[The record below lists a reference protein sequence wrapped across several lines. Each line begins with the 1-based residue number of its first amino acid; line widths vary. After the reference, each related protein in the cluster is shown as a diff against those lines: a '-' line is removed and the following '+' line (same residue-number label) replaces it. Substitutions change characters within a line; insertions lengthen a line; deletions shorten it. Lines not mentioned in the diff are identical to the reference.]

1 MHTPFTRD
9 EWLDLLDQYFPDYKR
24 WQDLDYQ
31 ISVAGNSVPDD
42 LTREYDLLD
51 RQLADLRSRYEAGL
65 PFLPVSR
72 CPFSAQVV
80 YHSIDP
86 FGIEGLWW
94 NYTAPVRPME
104 NLPVTFHAITGALRM
119 KGPAG
124 NAPFVCVPG
133 PGVPCVVPGI
143 LGDEHITAVLSS
155 LPIGNH
161 TGYVITYFSN
171 SEKACVPR
179 PDSWGMN
186 RWELLDRNGAY
197 QWGEGSTGTHKAGFD
212 LAPWIEKKKL
222 LWIRPKDRTLAL
234 QSGTA
239 GCPYLG
245 LDGTRKL
252 QRVRAGIVQLEE
264 LQE

>member
-1 MHTPFTRD
+1 MHTPFNRE
-9 EWLDLLDQYFPDYKR
+9 EWLDLLDRYFPAYNR

-31 ISVAGNSVPDD
+31 MSVAEKTVPED
-42 LTREYDLLD
+42 LMKEHDQLDLL
-51 RQLADLRSRYEAGL
+51 LTDLRTQYQAGL

-72 CPFSAQVV
+72 CPYSGQVV

-94 NYTAPVRPME
+94 NYSAPVRPME

-124 NAPFVCVPG
+124 NAPFLCVPG
-133 PGVPCVVPGI
+133 PGAPYVLPEV
-143 LGDEHITAVLSS
+143 LGNEHITAVISS

-161 TGYVITYFSN
+161 TGYVITYFSKA
-171 SEKACVPR
+171 EKVRVPR

-197 QWGEGSTGTHKAGFD
+197 QWGEGNIGIRRAGFE
-212 LAPWIEKKKL
+212 LGPWIAKKKV
-222 LWIRPKDRTLAL
+222 LWIRPKDRALAL
-234 QSGTA
+234 QSGTT

-245 LDGTRKL
+245 LDGTRNL
-252 QRVRAGIVQLEE
+252 QRVRAGVVQQEE

>member
-9 EWLDLLDQYFPDYKR
+9 EWLDLLDQYFPAYKR

-42 LTREYDLLD
+42 LTREYDLFD

-72 CPFSAQVV
+72 CPFSSQVV

-133 PGVPCVVPGI
+133 PGVPYVVPEI
-143 LGDEHITAVLSS
+143 LGNEHITAVLSS

-161 TGYVITYFSN
+161 SGYIIMYFSDT
-171 SEKACVPR
+171 EGVLAPR

-186 RWELLDRNGAY
+186 HWELLDRNGAY
-197 QWGEGSTGTHKAGFD
+197 QWGEGSVGIYRAGFD
-212 LAPWIEKKKL
+212 LTQWIEKKKL

-234 QSGTA
+234 QSGIA

-245 LDGTRKL
+245 FDGTRKL